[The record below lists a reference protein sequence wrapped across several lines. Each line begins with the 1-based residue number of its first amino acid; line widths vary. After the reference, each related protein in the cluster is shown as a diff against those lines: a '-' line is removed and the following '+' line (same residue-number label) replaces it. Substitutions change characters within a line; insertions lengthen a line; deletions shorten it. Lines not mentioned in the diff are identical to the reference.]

1 MPRQSLLPC
10 RWDGMFSSHSTC
22 VSPSGQSKTQACD
35 SMALVNWGIFHSPNL
50 LGPFQCWNGPH
61 KTHRTYRSP
70 FRHRKV
76 CLSSSPYVVRGSGS
90 SSVRPPRAGEGRPV
104 KGPWNESGQNEHL
117 GRESHLPARSFG
129 GYHNSGKR
137 SFQP

>member
-22 VSPSGQSKTQACD
+22 VSPSGQLKTQACD
-35 SMALVNWGIFHSPNL
+35 SMALVNWGIFHSSV
-50 LGPFQCWNGPH
+50 GTG
-61 KTHRTYRSP
+61 RTKPTALTEAHSVTGRFAFLRRP
-70 FRHRKV
+70 M
-76 CLSSSPYVVRGSGS
+76 LSGVWGS